1 MHMRNLCKHT
11 HHPART
17 QTTDAMAAHFY
28 RIGVDVGGTNT
39 DAVMLDALAPR
50 ESADRGVLALHK
62 TPTTSPDVTDGIET
76 AVRRVL
82 TDSGVPASAVA
93 CLTIGTTHFINAI
106 VEQDA
111 RRLSKVAV
119 VRLSRSFTR
128 QVPPFS
134 DFPPA
139 LRRILDGGC
148 CVHVDGGLHIDGAQ
162 EAPVREEQVVQACTT
177 IRERGLN
184 AIVVAGV
191 FSPIDDRF
199 RQEQRV
205 RDIIR
210 CELPGADVVCSADVS
225 QLGFLEREDASI
237 LNASI
242 LRFARRTIRG
252 FRAAMGRLDL
262 HCPLYLTQNDGTLI
276 DAATAARL
284 PIRTFS
290 SGPTNSMRGAAY
302 LGLSDHEATATL
314 VVDIGGTT
322 ADVGVLLPSGFPRQA
337 SAYVTVAGVNINF
350 AMPHIESIGLGGGS
364 VVRVAGDGSSDPVK
378 VTVGPDSVGYQLT
391 TKGTVFGGD
400 VLTATDIAVAAAQ
413 MAGKK
418 ADGENEIGNSDL
430 VRHLSPA
437 VVAAAQA
444 RIQAMLEAVIDKMKT
459 SPAPLPVLLVGG
471 GSVVAPAAAIL
482 KGVSRVVCPPFHAVA
497 NAVGAAIA
505 KVAGTVDAIQSTADR
520 TTDQLLDQAKATAIE
535 RAVALGARPESIY
548 IADVDVIPLQY
559 VANQV
564 RVIVRAVGEL
574 SLEGIEGVARVEQVE
589 DEENETEV
597 GQEADKVVLDM
608 VEDEITTETASDPLT
623 YCPTVRK
630 NPSSGIQEWLISETD
645 LVWLADGCYVLG
657 CAGGGTPFSDALRIR
672 DQLRAGHC
680 IRVIDA
686 SSLRDDAVVYWGGH
700 MGSPAVSNERL
711 ANDETEQAVA
721 ELMAYLGHSKIDAF
735 IDLEIGGANGLQA
748 LTLGSTKYQDCPA
761 VDADFMGRAYPTY
774 WQTTLSAYEDDALV
788 PCAISSGDGITIIM
802 TRTNGDE
809 IVDRALRAS
818 CAQMGSRV
826 GMAARPTTKA
836 VIERCAVANT
846 LSLAWRVGRAI
857 ARAAATNTTSTVA
870 EQMIEECGGPD
881 AAKVLFRGKI
891 VAVDRRLHLGHS
903 YGEIRI
909 EQMQQSELETT
920 AETQHAA
927 VATGGSVTIPF
938 KNENLYALH
947 TAEDGRQTYLATVP
961 DLISVIDS
969 QSGRALGVPE
979 FRYGVIVTVIGIV
992 CSPRWTETAKG
1003 LEIGGPAA
1011 FGYDIPYTALGT
1023 YVKPRSVIEEYGAM

>member
-1 MHMRNLCKHT
+1 M
-11 HHPART
+11 
-17 QTTDAMAAHFY
+17 AHFY

-39 DAVMLDALAPR
+39 DAVLLDALAPR
-50 ESADRGVLALHK
+50 QSADRGVLALHK
-62 TPTTSPDVTDGIET
+62 TPTTGPDVTDGIEA

-82 TDSGVPASAVA
+82 TDSGVPAEAVA
-93 CLTIGTTHFINAI
+93 CLTIGTTHFVNAL
-106 VEQDA
+106 VEHDA
-111 RRLSKVAV
+111 RRLSRVAI

-128 QVPPFS
+128 EVPPFS

-139 LRRILDGGC
+139 LRRLIDGGC
-148 CVHVDGGLHIDGAQ
+148 CQYVDGGLHIDGAQ
-162 EAPVREEQVVQACTT
+162 EAPVREDQVVAACAE
-177 IRERGLN
+177 IRARGLS
-184 AIVVAGV
+184 AVVVAGV
-191 FSPIDDRF
+191 FAPIDDRF
-199 RQEQRV
+199 RQEQQV
-205 RDIIR
+205 RDWILR
-210 CELPGADVVCSADVS
+210 ELPGADVVCSADVS
-225 QLGFLEREDASI
+225 QLGFLERENASI

-252 FRAAMGRLDL
+252 FRAAMARLCL
-262 HCPLYLTQNDGTLI
+262 RCPLYLTQNDGTLI

-302 LGLSDHEATATL
+302 LGLSDRESTATL

-337 SAYVTVAGVNINF
+337 NAYVTVAGVNINF

-364 VVRVAGDGSSDPVK
+364 IVRVVDQPDGSPVK
-378 VTVGPDSVGYQLT
+378 VTVGPDSVGYHII

-400 VLTATDIAVAAAQ
+400 VLTATDIAVAAAEI
-413 MAGKK
+413 AKS
-418 ADGENEIGNSDL
+418 ADKSESGSEAEIIGNPAL
-430 VRHLSPA
+430 VRHLDPA
-437 VVAAAQA
+437 VVAAVQA
-444 RIQAMLEAVIDKMKT
+444 RIQAMLEAVLDKMKT

-471 GSVVAPAAAIL
+471 GSVVAPIAASL
-482 KGVSRVVCPPFHAVA
+482 SGVSRVVCPPFHAVA

-535 RAVALGARPESIY
+535 RAIRLGAHPESVY

-559 VANQV
+559 VENQV

-574 SLEGIEGVARVEQVE
+574 SLQGVQAMAKEEVEEVE
-589 DEENETEV
+589 EVEEDDE
-597 GQEADKVVLDM
+597 QEKNGS
-608 VEDEITTETASDPLT
+608 ASGKAGAEHHQQAVPEPDPLT
-623 YCPTVRK
+623 YRPTISR
-630 NPSSGIQEWLISETD
+630 NPKSGVQEWIVSETD
-645 LVWLADGCYVLG
+645 VKWIADGCYVLG

-672 DQLRAGHC
+672 DQLRAGYRSRIIDVASLHDDD
-680 IRVIDA
+680 VI
-686 SSLRDDAVVYWGGH
+686 YWGGH
-700 MGSPAVSNERL
+700 MGSPAVSNERM

-721 ELMAYLGHSKIDAF
+721 ELKAHLGHEKIDAF

-748 LTLGSTKYQDCPA
+748 LTLGSTKYENCPA

-788 PCAISSGDGITIIM
+788 PCAIASGDGITILM

-826 GMAARPTTKA
+826 GMAARPTTKSI
-836 VIERCAVANT
+836 VQRCAVLNT
-846 LSLAWRVGRAI
+846 FSLAWRLGRAI

-870 EQMIEECGGPD
+870 EQMINECGGPG
-881 AAKVLFRGKI
+881 AAKLLFRGKI
-891 VAVDRRLHLGHS
+891 VAVDRRLHMGHS

-909 EQMQQSELETT
+909 EQVRAADVESSEPEETEI
-920 AETQHAA
+920 AP
-927 VATGGSVTIPF
+927 VATGGFLTIPF

-947 TAEDGRQTYLATVP
+947 TAEDGSQTYLATVP

-992 CSPRWTETAKG
+992 CSPRWTESPKG
-1003 LEIGGPAA
+1003 LAIGGPAA
-1011 FGYDIPYTALGT
+1011 FGYDIPYKPLGT
-1023 YVKPRSVIEEYGAM
+1023 YVEPRSVISEYGEAE

>member
-1 MHMRNLCKHT
+1 MDT
-11 HHPART
+11 
-17 QTTDAMAAHFY
+17 HFY

-39 DAVMLDALAPR
+39 DAVLLDAALAAR
-50 ESADRGVLALHK
+50 DAADRGVLALHK

-82 TDSGVPASAVA
+82 AECAVPAAAVA

-106 VEQDA
+106 VEHDA
-111 RRLSKVAV
+111 RRLSRVAV

-128 QVPPFS
+128 EVPPFS

-139 LRRILDGGC
+139 LRRIIDGRC
-148 CVHVDGGLHIDGAQ
+148 CLHVDGGLHIDGAQ
-162 EAPVREEQVVQACTT
+162 EAPVREDQVVQACAT
-177 IRERGLN
+177 IRARGLT
-184 AIVVAGV
+184 AVVVAGV

-205 RDIIR
+205 RDVVR
-210 CELPGADVVCSADVS
+210 RELPGVDVVCSADVS
-225 QLGFLEREDASI
+225 QLGFLERENASI

-252 FRAAMGRLDL
+252 FRAAMARLDL
-262 HCPLYLTQNDGTLI
+262 RCPLYLTQNDGTLI

-302 LGLSDHEATATL
+302 LGLTENRAEPTATL

-364 VVRVAGDGSSDPVK
+364 IVRVTITDDGPPR

-400 VLTATDIAVAAAQ
+400 VLTASDIAVAA
-413 MAGKK
+413 GESG
-418 ADGENEIGNSDL
+418 DGSNNMGNPAL
-430 VRHLSPA
+430 VSHLDPA
-437 VVAAAQA
+437 VVAAAQT
-444 RIQAMLEAVIDKMKT
+444 RIRAMLEAVLDKMKT

-471 GSVVAPAAAIL
+471 GSVVAPAAASL

-520 TTDQLLDQAKATAIE
+520 TTDQLLDQAKATAME
-535 RAVALGARPESIY
+535 RAVALGARPDSVY

-574 SLEGIEGVARVEQVE
+574 SPGVQEEEAGVE
-589 DEENETEV
+589 DIEDNRGDEGEDELERV
-597 GQEADKVVLDM
+597 VADKAD
-608 VEDEITTETASDPLT
+608 DDDDDDTYPPPADPLT
-623 YCPTVRK
+623 YRPTVCR
-630 NPSSGIQEWLISETD
+630 NPTTGVAEWLISETD

-657 CAGGGTPFSDALRIR
+657 CAGGGSPFSDALRIR
-672 DQLRAGHC
+672 DQLRAGHRS
-680 IRVIDA
+680 RVIDA
-686 SSLRDDAVVYWGGH
+686 ASLRDDAVVYWGGH
-700 MGSPAVSNERL
+700 MGSPAVSNERM

-721 ELMAYLGHSKIDAF
+721 ELMVHLGHDKIDAF

-761 VDADFMGRAYPTY
+761 VDADFMG
-774 WQTTLSAYEDDALV
+774 E
-788 PCAISSGDGITIIM
+788 
-802 TRTNGDE
+802 
-809 IVDRALRAS
+809 
-818 CAQMGSRV
+818 SR
-826 GMAARPTTKA
+826 
-836 VIERCAVANT
+836 
-846 LSLAWRVGRAI
+846 
-857 ARAAATNTTSTVA
+857 
-870 EQMIEECGGPD
+870 
-881 AAKVLFRGKI
+881 
-891 VAVDRRLHLGHS
+891 
-903 YGEIRI
+903 
-909 EQMQQSELETT
+909 
-920 AETQHAA
+920 
-927 VATGGSVTIPF
+927 
-938 KNENLYALH
+938 
-947 TAEDGRQTYLATVP
+947 
-961 DLISVIDS
+961 DL
-969 QSGRALGVPE
+969 
-979 FRYGVIVTVIGIV
+979 T
-992 CSPRWTETAKG
+992 
-1003 LEIGGPAA
+1003 
-1011 FGYDIPYTALGT
+1011 
-1023 YVKPRSVIEEYGAM
+1023 